1 MAWGRATLRAA
12 TGSATERTTRP
23 AARLA
28 SGSTTLHASTFSAA
42 IRTSTLASTAA
53 ALAAAA
59 SDARAASLPRGPD
72 RVVLLR
78 RL

>member
-1 MAWGRATLRAA
+1 MNMSEQSSAESRG
-12 TGSATERTTRP
+12 TGPVGTSS
-23 AARLA
+23 AARTPTLA
-28 SGSTTLHASTFSAA
+28 S
-42 IRTSTLASTAA
+42 RTSTAA